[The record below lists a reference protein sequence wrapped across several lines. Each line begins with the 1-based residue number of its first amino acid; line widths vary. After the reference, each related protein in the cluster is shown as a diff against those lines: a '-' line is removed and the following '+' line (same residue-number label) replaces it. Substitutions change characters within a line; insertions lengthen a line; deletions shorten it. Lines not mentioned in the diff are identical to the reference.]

1 MKKQENIIF
10 HKEWEQSEQTIK
22 SAFESICEHVEASEK
37 LKQRIDQQIQ
47 QSIPKAARQS
57 GEEKERSNLM
67 ENNRRR
73 KWSVKKV
80 IIGTAAACLAVGTVC
95 IAGSGLKM
103 YYSNGSNIPNYTS
116 FADLAKAETE
126 AGYEVDAVEMFEN
139 GFAAEGIHLNDM
151 RIENEAGQLE
161 GKEKEI
167 SIDYKKGNE
176 NITFFARKLM
186 ESENPEQLLYGRTPD
201 KQLQAGD
208 VSVIFTRMTNKF
220 VPADYELTEEDK
232 KNMESEDFNLA
243 YGSSEV
249 QINQGYHVL
258 WIENNILYTLY
269 GTDLSIS
276 PEEMIHMAEEVIENG
291 Q

>member
-22 SAFESICEHVEASEK
+22 SALKGICEHVEASEK
-37 LKQRIDQQIQ
+37 LKQRIDLQIQ
-47 QSIPKAARQS
+47 QSIPGAARQS

-103 YYSNGSNIPNYTS
+103 YYSSGSNIPNYTS

-126 AGYEVDAVEMFEN
+126 AGYEVDAVETFEN

-151 RIENEAGQLE
+151 WIENEAGQSE

-167 SIDYKKGNE
+167 SIDYRKGNE

-186 ESENPEQLLYGRTPD
+186 ESENAEQLLHGRTPD

-208 VSVIFTRMTNKF
+208 VSVIFTQTTNKF

-276 PEEMIHMAEEVIENG
+276 PEEMLHMAEEMITNG